1 MSVQP
6 FIITFVVCDQII
18 GATAAS
24 RSLGALLRTF
34 SKQADLGTGQ
44 HIGKFMPQY
53 PQAHQ

>member
-6 FIITFVVCDQII
+6 FIITFVSLSQII
-18 GATAAS
+18 GAAAAS

-44 HIGKFMPQY
+44 HIGEFMPQH

>member
-1 MSVQP
+1 MSVRP

-24 RSLGALLRTF
+24 FSLGALLRTF

-44 HIGKFMPQY
+44 HIGEFIPQH